1 MISVGYT
8 YFRNLLKE
16 RTVVRSPADRQ
27 LVRAINR
34 SMVLNVVREKG
45 PISKAEISRATGL
58 SQATVG
64 AIVPSLIER
73 GFVSEGAPTV
83 SGLGRPPTLLQ
94 LDRESYNVVGLK
106 LMEDHIVG
114 AVTDIEART
123 LGYSELPISDL
134 EPASVAAAATEIVD
148 ELLRISGLGRER
160 LLGVGVGMAG
170 VIDTNRGVCRSSPFL
185 GWRNVPIAELVEAR
199 LKVPVRVDNDINTL
213 ALAER
218 WFGIG
223 QKADDFL
230 LVTLGRGIGLSVVAD
245 GRVYRG
251 AQGGAGEFGHTVVND
266 SDELCS
272 CGNRGCL
279 EASVGEPA
287 LLRHAQKLRAAR
299 NLSAPSTAA
308 ELYAVALQDG
318 ELADLLVRAGRQ
330 LGRALGNLINLLA
343 PALVIL
349 SGEGVD
355 AGEILLGAVRSEL
368 DVHIHEGLQHTY
380 ELVVEPLS
388 DEAWARGAASLILDA
403 VFEPPTRTC
412 SLPIWEWDSSP

>member
-1 MISVGYT
+1 ML
-8 YFRNLLKE
+8 RH
-16 RTVVRSPADRQ
+16 PADRQ
-27 LVRAINR
+27 LVRTINR
-34 SMVLNVVREKG
+34 SMILNVVREKG
-45 PISKAEISRATGL
+45 PISKAEIARVTGL

-73 GFVSEGAPTV
+73 GFVSESAPTV

-94 LDRESYNVVGLK
+94 LDRDSYNVVGLK

-114 AVTDIEART
+114 AVTDLEART
-123 LGYSELPISDL
+123 LGHFELPISDL
-134 EPASVAAAATEIVD
+134 EPTAVAASAAEVVD

-160 LLGVGVGMAG
+160 LLGVGIGMAG
-170 VIDTNRGVCRSSPFL
+170 VIDTNHGLCRSSPFL
-185 GWRNVPIAELVEAR
+185 GWRNVPIAELAEAR
-199 LKVPVRVDNDINTL
+199 LEVPVRVDNDINTL

-223 QKADDFL
+223 QKADDFI
-230 LVTLGRGIGLSVVAD
+230 LVTLGRGIGLSVVAA
-245 GRVYRG
+245 GSVYRG
-251 AQGGAGEFGHTVVND
+251 AQGGAGEFGHTVVSD

-287 LLRHAQKLRAAR
+287 LLRRAKELRAAR
-299 NLSAPSTAA
+299 NLPAPSTAA
-308 ELYAVALQDG
+308 ELYAAATEDR
-318 ELADLLVRAGRQ
+318 ELADLLARAGRQ

-355 AGEILLGAVRSEL
+355 AGEALLGAVRAEL
-368 DVHIHEGLQHTY
+368 DVHIHEGLQGTY
-380 ELVVEPLS
+380 EFVVEPLG

-403 VFEPPTRTC
+403 VFEPPTRTR
-412 SLPIWEWDSSP
+412 SIPLWEWDPSP